1 MPTQNIDLLK
11 EINSISKI
19 HTLKRDDIDTMMVEF
34 ASRITYTLH
43 IEKLSVWLLS
53 SSDDNIVSMGEYDRI
68 TKEFKKGSILNK
80 SKCPNYFNSI
90 SDNEILIVPNVY
102 ESEATKELSDSY
114 FSPDNIISLMGIPL
128 RIEGKLVGIMC
139 FEKIGDEPRI
149 FSEKDKL
156 FALSVS
162 LVFASNLE
170 ARQRRAVQ
178 HLLDDELKEKDVLIK
193 EINHRVKNNLSVV
206 VSLLNMQLS
215 KAKDTF
221 HKKLFEECQSKVEAI
236 ASIHRITQNAENF
249 GLVNIQDFV
258 ERLTQDLLE
267 FHASEEREI
276 LISQEI
282 DSISITIDQAV
293 PLALIINEVITNA
306 YKHAFPENRDGL
318 VTVKIKSIDGKV
330 NTVISDNGI
339 GFNFENIQSGS
350 IGIDII
356 DGLCEQLDGEMK
368 YDNSNGTTFTM
379 SFPEL
384 ESSQ

>member
-1 MPTQNIDLLK
+1 M
-11 EINSISKI
+11 
-19 HTLKRDDIDTMMVEF
+19 
-34 ASRITYTLH
+34 
-43 IEKLSVWLLS
+43 
-53 SSDDNIVSMGEYDRI
+53 
-68 TKEFKKGSILNK
+68 
-80 SKCPNYFNSI
+80 
-90 SDNEILIVPNVY
+90 
-102 ESEATKELSDSY
+102 
-114 FSPDNIISLMGIPL
+114 
-128 RIEGKLVGIMC
+128 
-139 FEKIGDEPRI
+139 
-149 FSEKDKL
+149 
-156 FALSVS
+156 
-162 LVFASNLE
+162 
-170 ARQRRAVQ
+170 
-178 HLLDDELKEKDVLIK
+178 
-193 EINHRVKNNLSVV
+193 
-206 VSLLNMQLS
+206 
-215 KAKDTF
+215 
-221 HKKLFEECQSKVEAI
+221 
-236 ASIHRITQNAENF
+236 
-249 GLVNIQDFV
+249 
-258 ERLTQDLLE
+258 LE

-282 DSISITIDQAV
+282 ESISITIDQAV